1 MNTRV
6 TVLDSRIKRD
16 IIDKALVE
24 KIQSFRETGNFKT
37 NLTDEDLKKNILK
50 FNNTYSFA

>member
-37 NLTDEDLKKNILK
+37 NLTEALKKK
-50 FNNTYSFA
+50 KHFQV